1 MAAVSGV
8 HSAIFEKSGREPAGR
23 GIRDGM
29 VPAASTSSPAR
40 RTELEVIRGWH
51 NIRSEHHG
59 CVATIG
65 NFDGV
70 HLGHR
75 ALIGQLAALGRE
87 RAVPTTLV
95 TFEPQP
101 LEFFARENAP
111 PRLTRLREKLSALRA
126 LPIDR
131 VALLRFDARLCA
143 MSPVEFVESCLVGGL
158 GVRVVVA
165 GDDFRFGHRGEGNF
179 DLLVRLGEQHGF
191 DVVRRETCRVRGGR
205 VSSSWIRDALAN
217 DELRIACELLGRS
230 YTVTGRVAY
239 GDQRGRTIG
248 FPTLNVP
255 IRRYRSALRGVYAV
269 KVAGLEEHELDAVA
283 NLGTRPTVDGSATV
297 LEAHVFDWSGD
308 AYGRCVDVS
317 FTAKI
322 RDERK
327 FDTFD
332 ALKTQIAHD
341 SARACAILGRSK

>member
-1 MAAVSGV
+1 M
-8 HSAIFEKSGREPAGR
+8 
-23 GIRDGM
+23 
-29 VPAASTSSPAR
+29 
-40 RTELEVIRGWH
+40 EVIRGWH
-51 NIRSEHHG
+51 NVKPAHHG

-101 LEFFARENAP
+101 QEFFAGENAP
-111 PRLTRLREKLSALRA
+111 LRLTRLREKLSALRA
-126 LPIDR
+126 MPLDR

-143 MSPVEFVESCLVGGL
+143 MSPVEFVESFLVAGL

-165 GDDFRFGHRGEGNF
+165 GDDFRFGYRGGGNF
-179 DLLVRLGEQHGF
+179 DLLVSLGEQHGF

-217 DELRIACELLGRS
+217 DELEIARELLGRP
-230 YTVTGRVAY
+230 YTVSGRVVR
-239 GDQRGRTIG
+239 GDRRGRTIG
-248 FPTLNVP
+248 FPTLN
-255 IRRYRSALRGVYAV
+255 IAFRRRRPALRGVYAV
-269 KVAGLEEHELDAVA
+269 KVGGIENQELEAVA
-283 NLGTRPTVDGSATV
+283 NLGTRPTVDGRGVV
-297 LEAHVFDWSGD
+297 LEVHVFDWSGD
-308 AYGRCVDVS
+308 VYGRCVEVS
-317 FTAKI
+317 FVAKI

-327 FDTFD
+327 FDSFD
-332 ALKTQIAHD
+332 VLKDQIGRD
-341 SARACAILGRSK
+341 SARAREILGQSA

>member
-1 MAAVSGV
+1 M
-8 HSAIFEKSGREPAGR
+8 
-23 GIRDGM
+23 
-29 VPAASTSSPAR
+29 
-40 RTELEVIRGWH
+40 EVIRGWH
-51 NIRSEHHG
+51 NIRPEHHG

-70 HLGHR
+70 HRGHR

-87 RAVPTTLV
+87 RAVPAALV

-101 LEFFARENAP
+101 QEFFAGENAP

-126 LPIDR
+126 LPLDR

-143 MSPVEFVESCLVGGL
+143 MSPVEFVESFLVSGL
-158 GVRVVVA
+158 GVQVVVA
-165 GDDFRFGHRGEGNF
+165 GDDFRFGYRGEGNF
-179 DLLVRLGEQHGF
+179 DLLVSLGEEHGF

-217 DELRIACELLGRS
+217 DEIEIARELLGRPYAVS
-230 YTVTGRVAY
+230 GRVAR

-248 FPTLNVP
+248 FPTLNIPV
-255 IRRYRSALRGVYAV
+255 RRYRSALRGVYAV
-269 KVAGLEEHELDAVA
+269 RVAGLEERELDAVA
-283 NLGTRPTVDGSATV
+283 NLGTRPTVDGRGVV
-297 LEAHVFDWSGD
+297 LEVHIFDWIGD

-317 FTAKI
+317 FVAKI

-332 ALKTQIAHD
+332 ALKFQIGRD
-341 SARACAILGRSK
+341 SDRAREMLGRPT

>member
-1 MAAVSGV
+1 M
-8 HSAIFEKSGREPAGR
+8 
-23 GIRDGM
+23 
-29 VPAASTSSPAR
+29 
-40 RTELEVIRGWH
+40 EVIRGWH
-51 NIRSEHHG
+51 NIRPEHHG

-75 ALIGQLAALGRE
+75 ALIGQLATLGRE

-101 LEFFARENAP
+101 QEFFAGENAP
-111 PRLTRLREKLSALRA
+111 PRLTRLREKLNALRTMP
-126 LPIDR
+126 LDR

-143 MSPVEFVESCLVGGL
+143 MSPVEFVESFLVAGL
-158 GVRVVVA
+158 GVQVVVA
-165 GDDFRFGHRGEGNF
+165 GDDFRFGYRGEGNF
-179 DLLVRLGEQHGF
+179 GLLVSLGEQHGF
-191 DVVRRETCRVRGGR
+191 DVVRRETCRVRDGR

-217 DELRIACELLGRS
+217 DELEIARELLGRP
-230 YTVTGRVAY
+230 YAVNGRVAR

-248 FPTLNVP
+248 FPTLNIPV
-255 IRRYRSALRGVYAV
+255 RRYRSALRGVYAV
-269 KVAGLEEHELDAVA
+269 RVAGLEEQELDAVA
-283 NLGTRPTVDGSATV
+283 NIGTRPTVDGRGVV
-297 LEAHVFDWSGD
+297 LEVHVFDWGGD

-317 FTAKI
+317 FVAKI

-332 ALKTQIAHD
+332 ALKDQIGRD
-341 SARACAILGRSK
+341 SARAREMFGGST

>member
-1 MAAVSGV
+1 
-8 HSAIFEKSGREPAGR
+8 
-23 GIRDGM
+23 
-29 VPAASTSSPAR
+29 
-40 RTELEVIRGWH
+40 LEVIRGGH
-51 NIRSEHHG
+51 NIRPEHHG

-101 LEFFARENAP
+101 QEFFAGENAP

-126 LPIDR
+126 LPLDR

-143 MSPVEFVESCLVGGL
+143 MSPVEFVESFLVAGL
-158 GVRVVVA
+158 GVQVVVA
-165 GDDFRFGHRGEGNF
+165 GDDFRFGYRGEGNF
-179 DLLVRLGEQHGF
+179 DLLVSLGERHGF
-191 DVVRRETCRVRGGR
+191 DVVRRETCCVRGGR

-217 DELRIACELLGRS
+217 DEIAIARELLGRPYAVS
-230 YTVTGRVAY
+230 GRVAR
-239 GDQRGRTIG
+239 GEQRGRTIG
-248 FPTLNVP
+248 FPTLNIP

-269 KVAGLEEHELDAVA
+269 RVAGLEERELAAVA
-283 NLGTRPTVDGSATV
+283 NLGTRPTVDGRGVV
-297 LEAHVFDWSGD
+297 LEVHVFDWIGD

-317 FTAKI
+317 FVAKI

-332 ALKTQIAHD
+332 ALKLQIGRD
-341 SARACAILGRSK
+341 SDRAREMLGRPA

>member
-1 MAAVSGV
+1 M
-8 HSAIFEKSGREPAGR
+8 
-23 GIRDGM
+23 
-29 VPAASTSSPAR
+29 
-40 RTELEVIRGWH
+40 IRGWH
-51 NIRSEHHG
+51 NIRPEHHG

-75 ALIGQLAALGRE
+75 ALIGQLATLGRE
-87 RAVPTTLV
+87 HAVPTTLV

-101 LEFFARENAP
+101 QEFFAGENAP
-111 PRLTRLREKLSALRA
+111 PRLTRLREKLNALRA
-126 LPIDR
+126 MPLDR

-143 MSPVEFVESCLVGGL
+143 MSPVEFVESFLVAGL

-165 GDDFRFGHRGEGNF
+165 GDDFRFGYQGEGNF
-179 DLLVRLGEQHGF
+179 GLLVSLGERHGF
-191 DVVRRETCRVRGGR
+191 EVVRRETCRVHGGR

-217 DELRIACELLGRS
+217 DELEIARELLGRP
-230 YTVTGRVAY
+230 YAVNGRVVR

-248 FPTLNVP
+248 FPTMNIPV
-255 IRRYRSALRGVYAV
+255 RRYRSALRGVYAV
-269 KVAGLEEHELDAVA
+269 RVAGLGERELDAVA
-283 NLGTRPTVDGSATV
+283 NIGTRPTVDGRGVV
-297 LEAHVFDWSGD
+297 LEVHVFDWGGD

-317 FTAKI
+317 FVAKI

-332 ALKTQIAHD
+332 ALKDQIGRD
-341 SARACAILGRSK
+341 SARAREMFGGAT

>member
-1 MAAVSGV
+1 M
-8 HSAIFEKSGREPAGR
+8 
-23 GIRDGM
+23 
-29 VPAASTSSPAR
+29 
-40 RTELEVIRGWH
+40 EVIRGWH
-51 NIRSEHHG
+51 NIRPEHHG

-101 LEFFARENAP
+101 QEFFAGENAP

-126 LPIDR
+126 LPLDR

-143 MSPVEFVESCLVGGL
+143 LSPVEFVESFLVAGL
-158 GVRVVVA
+158 GIQVVVA
-165 GDDFRFGHRGEGNF
+165 GDDFRFGYRGEGNF
-179 DLLVRLGEQHGF
+179 DLLVSLGEQHGF

-217 DELRIACELLGRS
+217 DELEIARELLGRPYAVS
-230 YTVTGRVAY
+230 GRVAH

-248 FPTLNVP
+248 FPTLNIPVRP
-255 IRRYRSALRGVYAV
+255 CRSALRGVYAV
-269 KVAGLEEHELDAVA
+269 RVARLEERELDAVA
-283 NLGTRPTVDGSATV
+283 NLGTRPTVDGRGVV
-297 LEAHVFDWSGD
+297 LEVHVFDWTGS

-317 FTAKI
+317 FVAKI

-332 ALKTQIAHD
+332 ALKVQIGRD
-341 SARACAILGRSK
+341 SARAREMLGQST

>member
-1 MAAVSGV
+1 MTENARSDAAPTAVARESGA
-8 HSAIFEKSGREPAGR
+8 SDSLAPAAPGR
-23 GIRDGM
+23 G
-29 VPAASTSSPAR
+29 TAR
-40 RTELEVIRGWH
+40 RFELEVIRGRY
-51 NIRSEHHG
+51 NVTPEHHG

-87 RAVPTTLV
+87 HGVPAALV

-101 LEFFARENAP
+101 QEFFAGENAP
-111 PRLTRLREKLSALRA
+111 PRLTRLREKLIALRA
-126 LPIDR
+126 LPLDR

-143 MSPVEFVESCLVGGL
+143 MSPVEFVESFLVAGL

-179 DLLVRLGEQHGF
+179 DLLVSLGGRHDFE
-191 DVVRRETCRVRGGR
+191 VVRRETCCVRGGR

-217 DELRIACELLGRS
+217 DELEIARELLGRP
-230 YTVTGRVAY
+230 YTVSGRVVH
-239 GDQRGRTIG
+239 GDRRGRTIG
-248 FPTLNVP
+248 FPTLN
-255 IRRYRSALRGVYAV
+255 IAFRRRRPALRGVYAV
-269 KVAGLEEHELDAVA
+269 KVAGLEARELDAVA
-283 NLGTRPTVDGSATV
+283 NLGTRPTVDGRGVV

-317 FTAKI
+317 FIAKI
-322 RDERK
+322 RDERA
-327 FDTFD
+327 FDSFD
-332 ALKTQIAHD
+332 ALKIQIGRD
-341 SARACAILGRSK
+341 SARAREILGPPA

>member
-1 MAAVSGV
+1 M
-8 HSAIFEKSGREPAGR
+8 K
-23 GIRDGM
+23 
-29 VPAASTSSPAR
+29 
-40 RTELEVIRGWH
+40 LIRGWH
-51 NIRSEHHG
+51 NVGPEHHG

-87 RAVPTTLV
+87 RGVPTTLV

-101 LEFFARENAP
+101 QEFFAGDNAP

-126 LPIDR
+126 LPLDR

-143 MSPVEFVESCLVGGL
+143 MSPVEFVESFLVTGL

-165 GDDFRFGHRGEGNF
+165 GDDFRFGYRGEGNF
-179 DLLVRLGEQHGF
+179 DHLVSLGGQHGF
-191 DVVRRETCRVRGGR
+191 EVVRRETFSARGGR

-217 DELRIACELLGRS
+217 DELEIARELLGRP
-230 YTVTGRVAY
+230 YTIGGRVGHGAR
-239 GDQRGRTIG
+239 RGRTIG
-248 FPTLNVP
+248 FPTLN
-255 IRRYRSALRGVYAV
+255 IAFRRRCPPLRGVYAV
-269 KVAGLEEHELDAVA
+269 KVAGLEDRTLDAVA
-283 NLGTRPTVDGSATV
+283 NLGTRPTVDGRGVV

-317 FTAKI
+317 FVEKI
-322 RDERK
+322 RDERA
-327 FDTFD
+327 FESIG
-332 ALKTQIAHD
+332 ALKLQISRD
-341 SARACAILGRSK
+341 STRAREILGRPA